1 MSIFCLKSRMQ
12 SHRTVLSW
20 IAAFAFCI
28 AVGVF
33 CSYLAPAQRN
43 SPMPNYPLP
52 NRPGVPNVDPLD
64 MPQGFPGDPMQ
75 NRRNE
80 RRLQYLNAERQK
92 SMVAE
97 TNRLVKLAADLN
109 AQINSGEH
117 TQLTLDQARQLAE
130 IEKLAHRIRDRMST
144 SVRQAPSMLSGPPM
158 FPGR

>member
-1 MSIFCLKSRMQ
+1 
-12 SHRTVLSW
+12 
-20 IAAFAFCI
+20 
-28 AVGVF
+28 
-33 CSYLAPAQRN
+33 
-43 SPMPNYPLP
+43 
-52 NRPGVPNVDPLD
+52 
-64 MPQGFPGDPMQ
+64 MQ